1 MRSPEFTGIS
11 DPYEAP
17 VDADLAIDTSRV
29 PLAEAV
35 ELVLG
40 VLGDLS

>member
-1 MRSPEFTGIS
+1 VE
-11 DPYEAP
+11 
-17 VDADLAIDTSRV
+17 ADLAIDISQV